1 MRSPG
6 ANNNKVDLN
15 FSWVVGDKLAGCRIP
30 LDEDEVGYL
39 RQQGVD
45 VLIRVVEQH
54 LTGIPRSLLE
64 QFGIEEY
71 NEPVT
76 DFSAPSQE
84 QLVGILSFLGR
95 CVAEQK
101 RVAVAC
107 RAGRGRTG
115 TVLACAFVMN
125 GLTSDE
131 AIVEI
136 RRLRPT
142 SVEPGEQ
149 EEAIVTF
156 ASTLKLS
163 GGLAQDLHRDWPGHL
178 LGASSPQR
186 DARSSLPKL

>member
-1 MRSPG
+1 MQLPG

-30 LDEDEVGYL
+30 LDQDEVGYL

-84 QLVGILSFLGR
+84 QLVGILGFLGR
-95 CVAEQK
+95 CVVEQK

-107 RAGRGRTG
+107 RMGRGRTG
-115 TVLACAFVMN
+115 TVLACALVMN
-125 GLTSDE
+125 GYSSDQ
-131 AIVEI
+131 AIAEI

-142 SVEPGEQ
+142 SIEPGEQ
-149 EEAIVTF
+149 EEAIGTF
-156 ASTLKLS
+156 ATTLKLN

-178 LGASSPQR
+178 LDGIHPTT
-186 DARSSLPKL
+186 

>member
-1 MRSPG
+1 MQLPG

-30 LDEDEVGYL
+30 LDKDEVEYL
-39 RQQGVD
+39 QQQGVD

-64 QFGIEEY
+64 RSGIEEY
-71 NEPVT
+71 NEPVA

-131 AIVEI
+131 AIAEI

-149 EEAIVTF
+149 EEAIATF
-156 ASTLKLS
+156 ASTLKLN
-163 GGLAQDLHRDWPGHL
+163 GRQTQYLHRGWPGHL
-178 LGASSPQR
+178 LGGIHPTA
-186 DARSSLPKL
+186 